1 MSTQDF
7 KIVNGVSLGFLCS
20 MSLLTISSI
29 MNTNKGNQSP
39 IFLTDQWQYFKQR
52 AYRSLL
58 VGFPLGF
65 LVGYKQKP
73 LLNLF
78 ISNLG

>member
-7 KIVNGVSLGFLCS
+7 KIVNRVSLGFLCS
-20 MSLLTISSI
+20 MSLLTMSSL

-39 IFLTDQWQYFKQR
+39 SFLTDQWLYFKQR

-58 VGFPLGF
+58 VGLPLGF

-73 LLNLF
+73 LLNYILHA
-78 ISNLG
+78 